1 MSITLTTTQ
10 EEFIQAKL
18 QTGKYRSAEEVLEVA
33 LRLLDEY
40 DRTDSEWLNSVR
52 AKIDAAVAVSEHTPP
67 IQAKPLSKGF
77 WSASGKHARLKN
89 ETLSHHVLASQDLNE
104 IADYFTSSNIE
115 AGERFF
121 KILRVAVNS

>member
-67 IQAKPLSKGF
+67 IHG
-77 WSASGKHARLKN
+77 
-89 ETLSHHVLASQDLNE
+89 ET
-104 IADYFTSSNIE
+104 FIE
-115 AGERFF
+115 GILERFRQARETQ
-121 KILRVAVNS
+121 K

>member
-67 IQAKPLSKGF
+67 IDG
-77 WSASGKHARLKN
+77 
-89 ETLSHHVLASQDLNE
+89 ETFIAGVL
-104 IADYFTSSNIE
+104 
-115 AGERFF
+115 ERFRQARETQ
-121 KILRVAVNS
+121 K

>member
-1 MSITLTTTQ
+1 VRLLELEQTCLPTTMSITLTTTQ

-67 IQAKPLSKGF
+67 IDG
-77 WSASGKHARLKN
+77 
-89 ETLSHHVLASQDLNE
+89 ET
-104 IADYFTSSNIE
+104 FIE
-115 AGERFF
+115 GILERF
-121 KILRVAVNS
+121 RQARETQT